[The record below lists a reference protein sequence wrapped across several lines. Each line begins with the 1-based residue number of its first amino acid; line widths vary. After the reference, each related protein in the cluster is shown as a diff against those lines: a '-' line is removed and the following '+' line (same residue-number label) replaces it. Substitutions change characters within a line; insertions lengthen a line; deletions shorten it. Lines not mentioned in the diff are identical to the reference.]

1 MAIGD
6 YLARIVGRRVGRPAK
21 EPRRDTVVYPNLV
34 QQVNGIQTRKK
45 LAYKPT
51 PRNLRWFAKNPY
63 ARRAINTVKNPISML
78 EWEIVPKLG
87 VEMNSEL
94 ERQIKVATNCFERPN
109 HDDTMR
115 TFLEQIVEDMTMG
128 AGAAELQSGTDAER
142 PVWMFPTDGLTIQV
156 YPGWDPN
163 NPDEARYAQIIGY
176 GNYTGTPGTGGRVI
190 NLRNDELMYVRP
202 NPSTATP
209 FGLGPL
215 EVAFNTVSRI
225 LGVAEFSGNVATNS
239 RPSIGVDLGDGATDT
254 TLNAFRAYWRNE
266 VEGQGNM
273 PIFAMTSTGS
283 DGKTRGPSVMRFYPE
298 GDDGLYLKY
307 QEFLQ
312 RELAAAFDISPQNL
326 GLERDVNRSTGE
338 ISTERD
344 VRQAIKPP
352 AHALQEHFTRE
363 VVQNKFGFSQLLF
376 RFKGI
381 DTDDEMNL
389 AKVYETEYRNNA
401 LTPNEYRARRG
412 WKPLDHQFSDLLS
425 ADVEIAT
432 AAARGTA
439 IVDDEDLNIHLE
451 RPPVKPAPAPAP
463 KKPTKGK

>member
-1 MAIGD
+1 MAIGNF
-6 YLARIVGRRVGRPAK
+6 LRGLVSRRGRPPL

-34 QQVNGIQTRKK
+34 QQVAGIQTRKR

-51 PRNLRWFAKNPY
+51 PRNLRWFSKNPY
-63 ARRAINTVKNPISML
+63 ARRAINSVKGPVSML
-78 EWEIVPKLG
+78 EWEIAPKLG

-94 ERQIKVATNCFERPN
+94 ERQIKVATYCLEYPN

-115 TFLEQIVEDMTMG
+115 TFLEQVVEDMLLG
-128 AGAAELQSGTDAER
+128 AGAAEMQMGADPAR
-142 PVWMFPTDGLTIQV
+142 PLWLFPTDGLTIQV
-156 YPGWDPN
+156 YPGWDGN
-163 NPDEARYAQIIGY
+163 EPDKARYAQIIGY
-176 GNYTGTPGTGGRVI
+176 GNYAGTPSGGSVI
-190 NLRNDELMYVRP
+190 NLRNDELMYIRP

-215 EVAFNTVSRI
+215 EIAFSTISRI

-239 RPSIGVDLGDGATDT
+239 RPSIGLDLGDGGTDQA
-254 TLNAFRAYWRNE
+254 LGAFRAYWRNE

-273 PIFAMTSTGS
+273 PIFAMTSTS
-283 DGKTRGPSVMRFYPE
+283 NDGKTRGPSVVRFYPE

-338 ISTERD
+338 VSSERD
-344 VRQAIKPP
+344 TRQAIKPH
-352 AHALQEHFTRE
+352 AHAVQEHISRE
-363 VVQNKFGFSQLLF
+363 AVKGKFGFSQLEF
-376 RFKGI
+376 KFKGI
-381 DTDDEMNL
+381 EAEDELNI

-401 LTPNEYRARRG
+401 VTPNDYRLRRG
-412 WKPLDHQFSDLLS
+412 WKPLEHQFSDLLR

-439 IVDDEDLNIHLE
+439 IVDDEDLNIHME
-451 RPPVKPAPAPAP
+451 RPPVKPAPAP
-463 KKPTKGK
+463 KKKGK